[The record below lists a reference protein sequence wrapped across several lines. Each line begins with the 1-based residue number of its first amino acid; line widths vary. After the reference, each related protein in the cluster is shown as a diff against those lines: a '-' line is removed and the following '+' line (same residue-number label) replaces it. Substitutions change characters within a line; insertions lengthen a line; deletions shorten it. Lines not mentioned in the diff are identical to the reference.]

1 MIIPSI
7 DLQSGLAVQ
16 LVGGKDKA
24 LDAGDPRPIAELFG
38 RVGEI
43 AVIDLDAALG
53 TGSNRDTI
61 LDLLDRAP
69 CRVGGGIRDAD
80 SARFWLDAG
89 ARKVILG
96 TAAEPDI
103 LDQLPRERVI
113 AALDAVD
120 GEVVVE
126 GWTRKT
132 GRGVLD
138 RIRELRPYVG
148 GFLVTFVEREGRLAG
163 VDEARINEL
172 VEATDGT
179 ELTVA
184 GGVATAADVGVI
196 DALGADAQVGMAL
209 YTNKFDLA
217 DATAACLKTDR
228 EDGLWT
234 TVVADESGLALG
246 LAYSDLGSLRVAIY
260 QGRGAYHSRSRD
272 ELWVKGSTSGAVQKL
287 HRIALDCDRD
297 TLRFSV
303 SQSGAGFCHLNK
315 HSCWGDSTGLSRL
328 ESTLWERQES
338 APDGSYTKRLLTE
351 DGLLAAKLKEEA
363 GELAE
368 ADNVAD
374 VIHEA
379 ADLMYFTMAA
389 MARADVSLTDVE
401 RELDRRALK
410 VNRRNG
416 DAKVP
421 LPEKGSENGSSQG
434 QDTL

>member
-7 DLQSGLAVQ
+7 DLQSGAAVQ

-53 TGSNRDTI
+53 IGSNRDTI

-89 ARKVILG
+89 AQKVILG
-96 TAAEPDI
+96 TAAEPDV

-113 AALDAVD
+113 VALDAMD

-132 GRGVLD
+132 GRTIHD
-138 RIRELRPYVG
+138 RMQELSPYAG

-163 VDEARINEL
+163 VDEVCVNKL
-172 VEATDGT
+172 VEETGGT
-179 ELTVA
+179 KLTVA

-228 EDGLWT
+228 EDGLWA
-234 TVVADESGLALG
+234 TVVVDESGLALG
-246 LAYSDLGSLRVAIY
+246 LAYSDLDSLRDAIY

-272 ELWVKGSTSGAVQKL
+272 ELWVKGLTSRAVQKL
-287 HRIALDCDRD
+287 HRIELDCDRD

-303 SQSGAGFCHLNK
+303 NQSGPGFCHLNK
-315 HSCWGDSTGLSRL
+315 RTCWGDSTGLSSL
-328 ESTLWERQES
+328 ETTLWERRLS
-338 APDGSYTKRLLTE
+338 APEESYTKRLFNE
-351 DGLLAAKLKEEA
+351 RELLGAKLKEEA
-363 GELAE
+363 CELAD
-368 ADNVAD
+368 ADSVAG
-374 VIHEA
+374 VTHEA
-379 ADLMYFTMAA
+379 ADLIYFTMVA
-389 MARADVSLTDVE
+389 MARAGVSLIDVE
-401 RELDRRALK
+401 HELGRRALK
-410 VNRRNG
+410 VSRRHG
-416 DAKVP
+416 VAKVP
-421 LPEKGSENGSSQG
+421 LE
-434 QDTL
+434 

>member
-7 DLQSGLAVQ
+7 DLQNGAAVQ

-53 TGSNRDTI
+53 IGSNRDTI

-89 ARKVILG
+89 AQKVILG

-103 LDQLPRERVI
+103 LDQLPRERVV
-113 AALDAVD
+113 AALDAMD

-132 GRGVLD
+132 GRTIHD
-138 RIRELRPYVG
+138 RMQELSPYAG

-163 VDEARINEL
+163 VDEVCINKL
-172 VEATDGT
+172 VEEADGT
-179 ELTVA
+179 KLTVA

-228 EDGLWT
+228 EDGLWA
-234 TVVADESGLALG
+234 TVVVDESGLALG
-246 LAYSDLGSLRVAIY
+246 LAYSDLDSLRDAIY

-272 ELWVKGSTSGAVQKL
+272 ELWVKGLTSRAVQKL
-287 HRIALDCDRD
+287 HRIELDCDRD

-303 SQSGAGFCHLNK
+303 NQSGPGFCHLNK
-315 HSCWGDSTGLSRL
+315 RTCWGDSTGLSSL
-328 ESTLWERQES
+328 ETILWERRLS
-338 APDGSYTKRLLTE
+338 APEESYTKRLFNE
-351 DGLLAAKLKEEA
+351 RELLGAKLKEEA
-363 GELAE
+363 CELAN
-368 ADNVAD
+368 ADSVTG
-374 VIHEA
+374 VTHEA
-379 ADLMYFTMAA
+379 ADLIYFA
-389 MARADVSLTDVE
+389 MVAMVRAGVSLIDVE
-401 RELDRRALK
+401 RELGRRALK
-410 VNRRNG
+410 VSRRNG
-416 DAKVP
+416 VAKVP
-421 LPEKGSENGSSQG
+421 LE
-434 QDTL
+434 